1 MTNHLVNRRQALG
14 TLGLSVGA
22 ALINLPAS
30 AKDNKKVP
38 GPAFKYSLN
47 MSTIRG
53 QNLGFIKELQIA
65 AKAGYS
71 SVEIWINTF
80 ESYLQNGGSA
90 TEAKKIIDDLGI
102 VVENSIG
109 FAKWIVDDKAMR
121 SAALTQL
128 HSEMEAL
135 AKIGCKRIAAP
146 PAGANSK
153 DARLIDLNVVTE
165 RYLAILEIGKQTGVM
180 PILEMWGSSV
190 NLKKISEVLYV
201 VTECGDK
208 SARILMDIFHIFK
221 GGSNFDSVAFVGKP
235 AIDII
240 HLNDYPSGITPA
252 TISEPD
258 RIYPGDGIA
267 PIRQVLQT
275 INDPDK
281 TIVLSLELFNQ
292 SYYKQDAL
300 LVAQTGLAKMKAV
313 AEGI

>member
-1 MTNHLVNRRQALG
+1 MTNLSVNRRQALG

-22 ALINLPAS
+22 ALLNLPAS

-38 GPAFKYSLN
+38 GHAFTYSLN
-47 MSTIRG
+47 MSTIKG

-65 AKAGYS
+65 AKAGFR

-102 VVENSIG
+102 VVENAIG
-109 FAKWIVDDKAMR
+109 FAKWVVDDKATR
-121 SAALTQL
+121 TAALTQL

-146 PAGANSK
+146 PAGANGK
-153 DARLIDLNVVTE
+153 DVPLIELNVVTE
-165 RYLAILEIGKQTGVM
+165 RYLTILEMGKQTGVM

-190 NLKKISEVLYV
+190 NLRKISEVLYV

-208 SARILMDIFHIFK
+208 SARILLDIFHIFK
-221 GGSNFDSVAFVGKP
+221 GGSSFDSVAFVGKP

-240 HLNDYPSGITPA
+240 HLNDYPSGIAPA
-252 TISEPD
+252 KISEPD

-275 INDPDK
+275 IKDPDK
-281 TIVLSLELFNQ
+281 PIVLSLELFNQ

>member
-1 MTNHLVNRRQALG
+1 MTNISVNRRQALG

-22 ALINLPAS
+22 AFLNLPAS
-30 AKDNKKVP
+30 AKHYKKAP
-38 GPAFKYSLN
+38 YPAFKYSLN

-65 AKAGYS
+65 AKGGFS
-71 SVEIWINTF
+71 SVEIWIDTF
-80 ESYLQNGGSA
+80 QKYLQNGGSA

-102 VVENSIG
+102 VVENAIG
-109 FAKWIVDDKAMR
+109 FAKWIVDDETIR
-121 SAALTQL
+121 TAALDQL

-146 PAGANSK
+146 PAGANGK

-165 RYLAILEIGKQTGVM
+165 RYLTILEMGKQTGVM
-180 PILEMWGSSV
+180 PILEMWGSSR
-190 NLKKISEVLYV
+190 NLKKISQVLYV
-201 VTECGDK
+201 VTESGDK
-208 SARILMDIFHIFK
+208 SSRILMDIFHIYK
-221 GGSNFDSVAFVGKP
+221 GESSFDSVAFVGKP

-240 HLNDYPSGITPA
+240 HLNDYPAGIPPA
-252 TISEPD
+252 KISEPD

-267 PIRQVLQT
+267 PIRQVLQA
-275 INDPDK
+275 IKGPDK
-281 TIVLSLELFNQ
+281 PIVLSLELFNQ

>member
-1 MTNHLVNRRQALG
+1 MTDFSINRRQVLG

-22 ALINLPAS
+22 ALLNLPAS
-30 AKDNKKVP
+30 AKDNKKVV

-65 AKAGYS
+65 AKAGFS
-71 SVEIWINTF
+71 SVEIWIDTF
-80 ESYLQNGGSA
+80 ESYLKNGGSA
-90 TEAKKIIDDLGI
+90 KEAKKIINDLGI
-102 VVENSIG
+102 VVENAIG
-109 FAKWIVDDKAMR
+109 FAKWIVDDDATR
-121 SAALTQL
+121 ITALTQL
-128 HSEMEAL
+128 QKEMEML
-135 AKIGCKRIAAP
+135 AGIGCKRIAAP
-146 PAGANSK
+146 PAGANGK
-153 DARLIDLNVVTE
+153 EAPLINLNVITE
-165 RYLAILEIGKQTGVM
+165 RYLAILEMGKQTGVM

-190 NLKKISEVLYV
+190 NLKKISQVLYV
-201 VTECGDK
+201 ATESGEK

-221 GGSNFDSVAFVGKP
+221 GGSSFDSVAFVGKP

-240 HLNDYPSGITPA
+240 HLNDYPSGIAPA
-252 TISEPD
+252 KISEPD

-275 INDPDK
+275 IKDPDK